1 MDRREFFTLAAALG
15 AVALVPGCAAPVVSQ
30 PGAKPSGTGSAA
42 AVGGPVLADFAAS
55 LLAALAPKPKNLI
68 ISPWS
73 IGIALSMIREGA
85 VGKTADQLDALLGA
99 SAPAL
104 GDALNSQA
112 AAFRKASDVQVNTA
126 NALWGQQ
133 DLDWQQPFLDRLA
146 TGYGAPLNQ
155 VDFGTHPDDIRLDI
169 NDWVATQ
176 TTDKIKDLL
185 DQGMVTS
192 TTRMVLVNAV
202 YFKAPWQMPMDKLGD
217 QVFHTTD
224 KSAKVPFLGD
234 LRMRPWFEDATWQGS
249 VQYCKNNDFALV
261 AVLPTQKHSTA
272 AVPSGLFGKVLTSAS
287 AQVSL
292 RMPAW
297 KTDYKT
303 QLRPVLETLG
313 VELAFNPDLA
323 DFSGMTT
330 KEKLYLDF
338 LIHQATIEVT
348 SGGIEAAA
356 ATAGGMEAT
365 GARTDVQE
373 LVLDRPFS
381 YALMHVPSKTPLFVG
396 QLADPS

>member
-15 AVALVPGCAAPVVSQ
+15 AVSLIPGCAAPVTSRPSVS
-30 PGAKPSGTGSAA
+30 PSGSGSAA
-42 AVGGPVLADFAAS
+42 AVSGPVLADFAAS
-55 LLAALAPKPKNLI
+55 LLASLAPKPKNLI

-112 AAFRKASDVQVNTA
+112 AAFRKASDVQVNIA
-126 NALWGQQ
+126 NALWGQK
-133 DLDWQQPFLDRLA
+133 DLDWLQPFLDRLA
-146 TGYGAPLNQ
+146 KAYGAPLNQ
-155 VDFGTHPDDIRLDI
+155 VDFGTHPDDIRVDI
-169 NDWVATQ
+169 NDWVAGQ
-176 TTDKIKDLL
+176 TKNKIKDLL
-185 DQGMVTS
+185 DQGLVTS
-192 TTRMVLVNAV
+192 STRMVLVNAV
-202 YFKAPWQMPMDKLGD
+202 YFKAAWAMAMGKLGD
-217 QVFHTTD
+217 QEFRTPD
-224 KSAKVPFLGD
+224 KSVKVPFLGQ
-234 LRMRPWFEDATWQGS
+234 LAMRPWFEDDSWQGS

-261 AVLPTQKHSTA
+261 TVLPTQQHSTA
-272 AVPSGLFGKVLTSAS
+272 AVPSGLFGKVLA
-287 AQVSL
+287 AAPAEVNL

-323 DFSGMTT
+323 DFSAMTT

-348 SGGIEAAA
+348 ADGIEAAA
-356 ATAGGMEAT
+356 ATAGGMAA
-365 GARTDVQE
+365 GAAPSEPKQ

-381 YALMHVPSKTPLFVG
+381 YALMHVPSQAPVFVG